1 MPAKSRAQQQAAG
14 IALAASRG
22 DIPKSKLRGAS
33 AQMAKMGT
41 GNLRKFAKTKHKGK
55 PKHVT
60 ERAAQVVA
68 MLLEEG
74 PERVCAACEKERGV
88 QRSSID
94 PNVTHGMC
102 KRHFAAMYSEVYSP
116 EQIAA
121 MPDEKFSPDT
131 SMIEKPKAS
140 FYPSAGGPSS
150 V

>member
-1 MPAKSRAQQQAAG
+1 MPAKSKAQQQAAG
-14 IALAASRG
+14 IALAAKRG

-55 PKHVT
+55 PEHVA
-60 ERAAQVVA
+60 ERASRIVA
-68 MLLEEG
+68 VLLEEG
-74 PERVCAACEKERGV
+74 PQRVCAACEKERGV
-88 QRSSID
+88 QRSAID

-102 KRHFAAMYSEVYSP
+102 RRHFTELYSGVYTP
-116 EQIAA
+116 ERIAA
-121 MPDEKFSPDT
+121 MPDEKFVPD
-131 SMIEKPKAS
+131 MAVEKPKAS